1 MVQMSH
7 QNHRRDNEHEFLLE
21 DSTSFKEDDSD
32 SDTNE
37 NADDEHTRSSNSTTS
52 CQDDYPVNILHKN
65 HPSNLFLFDHN
76 EEDDFPLL
84 FGGNHGL
91 ESSATGVGE
100 PGPGLV
106 FPVGGM
112 RRVSSCYFSIA
123 SAASSTNNND
133 YFSCVNGS
141 SGGGVCLPGGGAT
154 MCINTNNNLNSTT
167 TSSVHNINNM
177 DDFLMHDILMNVFS
191 YLDGRSL
198 ASFSETARRPNF
210 ECFYFL
216 ELQLQRALLVG
227 DSHSYCGPSQEN
239 CEVDDYIN
247 TRVDGDNDAS
257 VQGDHWEENNNY
269 GGLDNNDHHQPPD
282 NGVIPSFE
290 GSIAGTGVISRLA
303 FMDRE
308 SARRIVQTYLDSNT
322 SIHAMPLRHSLAY
335 FRQVLL
341 RYKHHPPF
349 ASTSTSSQSPTSFPH
364 GNIPENMA
372 KMALFFTFLG
382 AAYMHHQGG
391 DAMMPNIPGPSEVL
405 NEENMEVLKNM
416 MLKVGLA
423 GGFLKAGKTMKEK
436 AEQQH
441 ANVSATAAS
450 SSTNNDGLSS
460 ENNNDHDDNRGVDEI
475 GEVRVEVN
483 NENQAD
489 VIRDCH
495 RRDRSIG
502 TNERNVGD
510 ANSTVSLAKDAEPSS
525 QQHRRS
531 VSIGSLED
539 LSHMMPNASAIALR
553 LYNAFANGNIAR
565 HRSLIQS
572 NDRSTSEDPK
582 VNEPFQ
588 VSIIENESEFSPKR
602 RRRSKRSHKTM
613 RPSERDVEGNQS
625 TSAIEGNM
633 TSLLEEEAVDCS
645 EDELTPSEN
654 EEELSEG
661 KTSPSNAI
669 PHIMEPPLS
678 PSSVILHSTTT
689 AEGENNPVVA
699 TSFFSFGGAN
709 QESMSSSPVE
719 DGIVPTGCVGAYA
732 HAVKTAATEVTR
744 LVKKQHRAN
753 FERLSPEEQIELG
766 VQFIDACT
774 SDDKLHIVKEI
785 LQKQKKMDVDR
796 FFIGP
801 DDTETCAL
809 HAGE

>member
-7 QNHRRDNEHEFLLE
+7 QSHRHSDNEHEFLLE

-32 SDTNE
+32 SDSNE
-37 NADDEHTRSSNSTTS
+37 NADDKHTRSSKSTTS
-52 CQDDYPVNILHKN
+52 CQCDFPHVNILRRNNSSK
-65 HPSNLFLFDHN
+65 LFILDN
-76 EEDDFPLL
+76 EDDDFPLL
-84 FGGNHGL
+84 FGGSHGL
-91 ESSATGVGE
+91 ESATAGVGE
-100 PGPGLV
+100 SGPGLV

-133 YFSCVNGS
+133 YFSCANGS
-141 SGGGVCLPGGGAT
+141 SGGGAVCFPGGGAT
-154 MCINTNNNLNSTT
+154 LCINNNNNNNLNSTT

-177 DDFLMHDILMNVFS
+177 DDFLLHDVLTNVFS

-227 DSHSYCGPSQEN
+227 DSHYYCGLSQGN
-239 CEVDDYIN
+239 GDDDDYDN
-247 TRVDGDNDAS
+247 TRVDEDNDAS
-257 VQGDHWEENNNY
+257 VQGDHREGNNNY
-269 GGLDNNDHHQPPD
+269 GGLQNNN

-303 FMDRE
+303 SMDRE

-349 ASTSTSSQSPTSFPH
+349 ALTSTSSQSPTSFPH
-364 GNIPENMA
+364 GNIPENIA

-391 DAMMPNIPGPSEVL
+391 DAMMMPNIPGPSEVL
-405 NEENMEVLKNM
+405 NEENMEALKNM

-441 ANVSATAAS
+441 ANVSVSAAS
-450 SSTNNDGLSS
+450 SSTNNDGVASA
-460 ENNNDHDDNRGVDEI
+460 NNDNDNDNRGVDEI

-483 NENQAD
+483 NDNQAEG
-489 VIRDCH
+489 ISDCH
-495 RRDRSIG
+495 RRDRSVG
-502 TNERNVGD
+502 TTVRSIGD
-510 ANSTVSLAKDAEPSS
+510 ANSTMSFAKDAEPSS

-565 HRSLIQS
+565 QRSLMQS
-572 NDRSTSEDPK
+572 KDGSIYEDPK

-588 VSIIENESEFSPKR
+588 ASILIENESNFSPKR
-602 RRRSKRSHKTM
+602 RRRSKRSHKTL
-613 RPSERDVEGNQS
+613 RPSEGDVEGNQF

-633 TSLLEEEAVDCS
+633 TSLLEEEYVDCS
-645 EDELTPSEN
+645 EDELTPFEN

-661 KTSPSNAI
+661 KTSPSNAVA
-669 PHIMEPPLS
+669 HIMEPPLS

-689 AEGENNPVVA
+689 AEGENNPAVA

-719 DGIVPTGCVGAYA
+719 DGNVPTGCVGAYA

-766 VQFIDACT
+766 VRFIDACT

-785 LQKQKKMDVDR
+785 LQKQKKMDIDR